1 MCQMVHLFDIQTGAD
16 TWSNIGSKPI
26 YCFSKP
32 IYCFNKMMLH
42 FQLFW
47 NKRPLSSKCGHCHN
61 IQNNCQSCQ
70 FSYLC
75 TYFLGSLKFCSCT
88 NEITLETAALCSPE
102 LKCSG

>member
-47 NKRPLSSKCGHCHN
+47 NKGHCPLKSQVSATVYKITVNHVN
-61 IQNNCQSCQ
+61 
-70 FSYLC
+70 
-75 TYFLGSLKFCSCT
+75 FLIFVH
-88 NEITLETAALCSPE
+88 IFWAP
-102 LKCSG
+102 